1 MKEKKTSIFSIVNLV
16 KDVITIVLI
25 IVIAI
30 IGLRIYDGLKKNTDI
45 LEPVENHDLTLDNN
59 GIFGYKV
66 ADFEDAIL
74 GSAKREALLIVD
86 EQDISIVTTTTQA
99 GLFNLDIF
107 SKNQSVTFM
116 GKSQYTV
123 DLSKLNSNCISVDND
138 SRTVEIK
145 VPHAQFHDVVIDY
158 NQTKFSDTEKG
169 LLAFGDIKM
178 SQEQINEITK
188 TAKEK
193 LTEKAQEKEP
203 LAKADQYATYVLR
216 DLFEKSISSI
226 TNSYKVK
233 IEFVD

>member
-59 GIFGYKV
+59 GILGYKV

-86 EQDISIVTTTTQA
+86 EQDISLVTTTTQS
-99 GLFNLDIF
+99 GLFNLGIF
-107 SKNQSVTFM
+107 SKNQSVTFI
-116 GKSQYTV
+116 GKAQYTI
-123 DLSKLNSNCISVDND
+123 DLSNINSNCISVDNT
-138 SRTVEIK
+138 SRVVTIK

-178 SQEQINEITK
+178 SQEQINEISK
-188 TAKEK
+188 TAIEK
-193 LTEKAQEKEP
+193 LEEKASENEP
-203 LAKADQYATYVLR
+203 LAKADQYGQYVLR
-216 DLFEKSISSI
+216 DLYEKSISSV
-226 TNSYKVK
+226 NSTYRVK
-233 IEFVD
+233 ITFD

>member
-1 MKEKKTSIFSIVNLV
+1 MKERNKVFSIVNLI
-16 KDVITIVLI
+16 KDIVTLALI
-25 IVIAI
+25 IFLAI
-30 IGLRIYDGLKKNTDI
+30 IGLKIYDGLKKNTDI
-45 LEPVENHDLTLDNN
+45 LKPVDNHDLTVENN
-59 GIFGYKV
+59 GILGYKV
-66 ADFEDAIL
+66 VDFEDAIL
-74 GSAKREALLIVD
+74 GASKRQSLLIVD

-188 TAKEK
+188 TAKER

-203 LAKADQYATYVLR
+203 LAKADQYAKYVLR
-216 DLFEKSISSI
+216 DLFETSISSI

-233 IEFVD
+233 IDFVD